1 MFIYITRLQLSKV
14 ASSKNVHMLRAMD
27 PKWKGSLSS
36 NTVKAHD
43 ANTRNTRDNSSHVD
57 TIDLIPNDI
66 PLSRT
71 SKCGISSKAN
81 EEIRRI
87 RTSRNQSPTLFRAN
101 ITLQEAIMISII
113 PDRRRNNITPTF

>member
-1 MFIYITRLQLSKV
+1 
-14 ASSKNVHMLRAMD
+14 MLRAMD

-66 PLSRT
+66 PLYTFNTIRILQT
-71 SKCGISSKAN
+71 SDHIYAAYHKEITQSKHA
-81 EEIRRI
+81 
-87 RTSRNQSPTLFRAN
+87 
-101 ITLQEAIMISII
+101 
-113 PDRRRNNITPTF
+113 